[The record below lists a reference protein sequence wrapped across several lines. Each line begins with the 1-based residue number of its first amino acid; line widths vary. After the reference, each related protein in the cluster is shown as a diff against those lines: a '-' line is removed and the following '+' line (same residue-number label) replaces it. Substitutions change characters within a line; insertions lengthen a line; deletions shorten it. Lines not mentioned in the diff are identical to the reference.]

1 MTQTKFLRDARHL
14 DKYIY
19 TLSNINFYEPFED
32 QYRPSSEYVSIVME
46 LLGNGWSAA
55 RDGYWFFVYPTDLP
69 VRTTGESSRRAQW
82 PIQGWKIHVSATMRN
97 AEAILRR
104 AAAIVLA
111 NKTPFKFALDKNVIS
126 IMTSKGWQR
135 GASGKFITIYPQDL
149 SHFKDLLEQLY
160 VEFKKDEGPYILS
173 DRRYRDCRVL
183 YYRFGGFAQISQ
195 MNITGEK
202 VLSLKAPD
210 GRFVPDIRTPY
221 FAVPSWAVD
230 PYPDQEP
237 QTGDAT
243 LKAGRY
249 RVKQA
254 LKFSNSGGVYLAED
268 RLTGNQVV
276 IKEARAHTAV
286 DDRGNDAIAVLKKEK
301 EILELLAGTG
311 VAPKPLDSFYD
322 WENFF
327 LAEEYLDGVDVRQ
340 IMLRHSPLMRVW
352 PSLTGSNQY
361 YGIFKEVFR
370 SFAEAIDLLHEHN
383 VVLGDLS
390 ANNIKID
397 PSTYAV
403 RLIDFEGAFRPGVD
417 QPTYLYTPGFREALN
432 VRRNTQSFADDLYS
446 LASIMLYMLF
456 PIAALSSLRDDLYR
470 TVLKVMLADVGW
482 AHTEVFDVL
491 NSLSN
496 GKITCVR
503 ARELLEEPT
512 TILPPKYNDG
522 LESEFCNEVVNELGS
537 FILDNLHT
545 NERGALFPSDPFM
558 YKTNPLS
565 LGFGACGVLY
575 ALKKCGFEIPQCAHD
590 WLIQELNNLDN
601 EALPPGLLTGTAG
614 IAWCISELG
623 LEDRAA
629 EMMKMAN
636 RSRLL
641 KYHHSYF
648 YGMAGIGMANLY
660 FYSRSKESEYL
671 SIAMDLA
678 DTLVKVARESEIG
691 IHWRVNELVHLGYG
705 YGQSGVALF
714 FLRLSQLSGEKEF
727 LLKGRRALEFDL
739 NHAVQVENG
748 VSSFPRTPS
757 DQSTLLPYL
766 EEGSAGIA
774 KVAIRYGA
782 WDRMDMAL
790 SDLYRKYS
798 GFAGLLYGLASFID
812 VFTDAFLFSRHPRFL
827 DMATR
832 PISGIRDIY
841 LIKQRRG
848 AATPGDNLFRISCDY
863 ATGVAGVM
871 RALHRFARL
880 GDADFVLDELSEV
893 SGSSDLVPARV
904 QAVGKSI

>member
-1 MTQTKFLRDARHL
+1 MTQAKFLRDARHL

-19 TLSNINFYEPFED
+19 TLSNRKFYEPFEA

-46 LLGNGWSAA
+46 LIGNGWTTT
-55 RDGYWFFVYPTDLP
+55 REGHWFFVYPADLS
-69 VRTTGESSRRAQW
+69 VRATGESTRTAHW
-82 PIQGWKIHVSATMRN
+82 PLQGWKIHVSATIRN
-97 AEAILRR
+97 AESILRR

-111 NKTPFKFALDKNVIS
+111 NKTPFKFALDKNVLSVI
-126 IMTSKGWQR
+126 TSKGWQR

-149 SHFKDLLEQLY
+149 SRFKDLLEQLY
-160 VEFKKDEGPYILS
+160 LEFKEDEGPYILS
-173 DRRYRDCRVL
+173 DKRYRDCRVL

-221 FAVPSWAVD
+221 FAVPPWAVD
-230 PYPDQEP
+230 PYPDEESQP
-237 QTGDAT
+237 SDGA

-249 RVKQA
+249 RVKRA

-268 RLTGNQVV
+268 RLTGKEVV
-276 IKEARAHTAV
+276 IKEARAHTSV
-286 DDRGNDAIAVLKKEK
+286 DDRGNDAIAVLKKEN

-340 IMLRHSPLMRVW
+340 IMLQQSPLMRVW
-352 PSLTGSNQY
+352 PSLTDSNQY
-361 YGIFKEVFR
+361 YDIFKKVFK
-370 SFAEAIDLLHEHN
+370 SFAEAIDLLHKHN
-383 VVLGDLS
+383 IVLGDLS
-390 ANNIKID
+390 ANNIKIH

-432 VRRNTQSFADDLYS
+432 VRRNTQGFADDLYS

-456 PIAALSSLRDDLYR
+456 PIAALSSLRDDLYC
-470 TVLKVMLADVGW
+470 TVLKTMLTDIGW
-482 AHTEVFDVL
+482 AHTEVFNVL
-491 NSLSN
+491 NGLSN
-496 GKITCVR
+496 GKVTCGR
-503 ARELLEEPT
+503 ACELFEKPATL
-512 TILPPKYNDG
+512 LAPKYNDG

-537 FILDNLHT
+537 FILDNMHT
-545 NERGALFPSDPFM
+545 SNRGVLFPSDPFM
-558 YKTNPLS
+558 YKTNPFS

-575 ALKKCGFEIPQCAHD
+575 ALKKCGFEIPKCARE
-590 WLIQELNNLDN
+590 WLIQELANLEDDV
-601 EALPPGLLTGTAG
+601 LPPGLLTGTAG

-629 EMMKMAN
+629 KIMKMTN

-660 FYSRSKESEYL
+660 FYSQSKESEYL

-678 DTLVKVARESEIG
+678 ETLLKAAQESESG
-691 IHWRVNELVHLGYG
+691 IYWRVNDLVHLGYG

-714 FLRLSQLSGEKEF
+714 FLRLSQVSREKEF
-727 LLKGRRALEFDL
+727 LLRGRRALEFDL
-739 NHAVQVENG
+739 NHAVQIEKG
-748 VSSFPRTPS
+748 VLSFPRTPS

-774 KVAIRYGA
+774 KVAIRYGG
-782 WDRMDMAL
+782 WDRMDMVL
-790 SDLYRKYS
+790 SDIYRKYS

-812 VFTDAFLFSRHPRFL
+812 VFTDAFLFSRDSRFL

-841 LIKQRRG
+841 LIKQQRG
-848 AATPGDNLFRISCDY
+848 KATPGDNLFRISCDY

-871 RALHRFARL
+871 RALHRFARV
-880 GDADFVLDELSEV
+880 GDADFVLDELSKA
-893 SGSSDLVPARV
+893 SGSSDLGQTPL
-904 QAVGKSI
+904 QAVGESV